1 MFEIV
6 FSFNV
11 IRTIIYVHVYIILD
25 FLGICRNV
33 SVHCQSECTR
43 LHKTVN
49 MVVLFVTNTENTYPK
64 GRALMQMYRVVPK
77 TKRENSQQQYMY
89 YNLNSSLNLYNNM
102 IKTLSSHRSLYY
114 MYQGIFT
121 NHSVHRISLFW
132 IMSNCTSC
140 FQWTKE
146 LQVWMVQYILT
157 CWQVYAGKCH
167 TFNLALS

>member
-1 MFEIV
+1 MEIHKCPWHKRHTQ
-6 FSFNV
+6 FKTCLLY
-11 IRTIIYVHVYIILD
+11 RY
-25 FLGICRNV
+25 CR
-33 SVHCQSECTR
+33 
-43 LHKTVN
+43 
-49 MVVLFVTNTENTYPK
+49 NTYPK
-64 GRALMQMYRVVPK
+64 GRTLMQMYRVVPK

-114 MYQGIFT
+114 MYHWLFT